1 MSKSGKSLDEVL
13 EELSK
18 VFKLLSLDKFQE
30 AFNLLS
36 SKQDEHFFFKGL
48 HASLLS
54 NISLVNFSDQDL
66 EQGLKTGEQALNVI
80 DSHRRKKSMV
90 SSLFFTPD
98 YDSYS
103 DDEVQAELAFA
114 ETCLLV
120 ASLVI
125 NQKNRSFSAFITAAL
140 YVRKSYSTYQ
150 ECLKILNKRTKWES
164 IRSKQEFECGVRWAI
179 GCIDMGI
186 SFVPPPFSTVLNFIG
201 YSGDR
206 VFAERQ
212 LTKAYQECPLALRR
226 PMIGLTLFVYHG
238 VAVYVFG
245 LEEQGNR
252 QFMKQFVEDLASLYP
267 DNIYQDALNGALLQS
282 NGDFE
287 TSACLYDKTASH
299 EFYVKKLSVVC
310 LGFKLGSL
318 FFLRKW
324 KEAEE
329 VTRYFQKEAW
339 SPATASY
346 ARAIVLFMMMTEE
359 GVDEETKLSLR
370 KEMVMELRSVPEK
383 KRVIAGH
390 VYHELYVL
398 ESAKRFMNRPESM
411 ILPVYEVACLANAFA
426 MFSLNESHINPI
438 LDRISLEF
446 KRLQVNEEDYFD
458 KKVTLLFI
466 QGCCYKQLNRLDD
479 AKNSFGS
486 VLEIENAV
494 MDATHIPAHSCYE
507 LGNICRSLGDEKQA
521 RSYFKQTLSNYSKYS
536 TEILVNYKSK
546 MALEDL
552 KSARN
557 SKENEDSMMK
567 SVFDQPNFNYSS
579 KVVNGQ

>member
-1 MSKSGKSLDEVL
+1 MSKSNKSLDEVI
-13 EELSK
+13 EELGEA
-18 VFKLLSLDKFQE
+18 FKLLSKDKFQE

-48 HASLLS
+48 HASLRS
-54 NISLVNFSDQDL
+54 NISLVNFSEQDL
-66 EQGLKTGEQALNVI
+66 EQGLKTGEEALNVI
-80 DSHRRKKSMV
+80 DSHRKKKSMV

-103 DDEVQAELAFA
+103 DNEVHAELAFA

-120 ASLVI
+120 AGLVI
-125 NQKNRSFSAFITAAL
+125 NQKNRSFTAFITAAL

-150 ECLKILNKRTKWES
+150 ECLKILNKRTTWES

-186 SFVPPPFSTVLNFIG
+186 SFVPPPFSTVLHFIG

-212 LTKAYQECPLALRR
+212 LNKAYQECPLALRR

-238 VAVYVFG
+238 VAVYFFG
-245 LEEQGNR
+245 LEGQGNR

-552 KSARN
+552 KSGRN
-557 SKENEDSMMK
+557 SKENEDLMMK
-567 SVFDQPNFNYSS
+567 SVFDQPNFSYSS

>member
-1 MSKSGKSLDEVL
+1 MSKSSKSIDEVL
-13 EELSK
+13 LELGE
-18 VFKLLSLDKFQE
+18 VLKLLSQDKFPE
-30 AFNLLS
+30 AFSILS
-36 SKQDEHFFFKGL
+36 SKQDEHFFFKTNL
-48 HASLLS
+48 ASLQS

-66 EQGLKTGEQALNVI
+66 ERGLKFGEEALNVV
-80 DSHRRKKSMV
+80 DSQRKKKSV
-90 SSLFFTPD
+90 ISSLFFTPD

-103 DDEVQAELAFA
+103 DEEVHAELAFA
-114 ETCLLV
+114 EMCLMV
-120 ASLVI
+120 AGLVI
-125 NQKNRSFSAFITAAL
+125 NQKNKSFSAFISAAL

-164 IRSKQEFECGVRWAI
+164 SRSKQEFECGVRWAI
-179 GCIDMGI
+179 GCIDLGI
-186 SFVPPPFSTVLNFIG
+186 SFVPPPFSTVLHFIG

-206 VFAERQ
+206 AFAERQ
-212 LTKAYQECPLALRR
+212 LTKAYKECPLALRR

-238 VAVYVFG
+238 VAVHLFG
-245 LEEQGNR
+245 LEGGNR
-252 QFMKQFVEDLASLYP
+252 EFMKQFVEDLGSSYP
-267 DNIYQDALNGALLQS
+267 DNIYQDALKGALLQS

-299 EFYVKKLSVVC
+299 EFYVKRLSVVC

-346 ARAIVLFMMMTEE
+346 ARAIVLFMMMNEE
-359 GVDEETKLSLR
+359 GVDEKTKLSLR
-370 KEMVMELRSVPEK
+370 KEVVMELRSVPEK

-411 ILPVYEVACLANAFA
+411 VLPVYEVACLANAFA
-426 MFSLNESHINPI
+426 MFSLNETHISPI
-438 LDRISLEF
+438 LDMVSLEF
-446 KRLQVNEEDYFD
+446 KRLQVDQDDYFD
-458 KKVTLLFI
+458 KRATLLFI

-486 VLEIENAV
+486 VLEIENAIAS
-494 MDATHIPAHSCYE
+494 ATHIPAHSCYE
-507 LGNICRSLGDEKQA
+507 LGSICRSLGDEDQA
-521 RSYFKQTLSNYSKYS
+521 RSYFKQTLSSYSGYS

-552 KSARN
+552 KSVRN
-557 SKENEDSMMK
+557 SKEDEDSRMMK
-567 SVFDQPNFNYSS
+567 SVFAEPNFNYSS